1 MLINSFCLFKNIT
14 FEMEREIWENGIKT
28 WYNYLDG
35 KREKYKKSLVKGYF
49 LKQVEESVDKFELK
63 EIDYFF
69 EKMPRE
75 HYWRFFKEFSD
86 KIGYLDIETSGLE
99 KDSVITLI
107 TLYFNGKINCFLQGK
122 NLHDF
127 PKHINKPR
135 ILVTYGGNVFDI
147 PMIESYFGIKLFQR
161 KIDIKYFLNSLGLGG
176 GLKICE
182 KKLGIKR
189 GLLEGFNGSHA
200 ALLWKE
206 YRRYKSLKYL
216 NTLLAYNITD
226 TVNLEKISFKIY
238 NMFLQKYSYPFEKIA
253 QPKKKEVPF
262 IPNLRVI
269 RKIKKLKK

>member
-1 MLINSFCLFKNIT
+1 MLINSFCLFKNIN
-14 FEMEREIWENGIKT
+14 FEKEREIWEDGFRTWFDYLDDKRKKNGIASSKNT
-28 WYNYLDG
+28 LY
-35 KREKYKKSLVKGYF
+35 
-49 LKQVEESVDKFELK
+49 KQVEESVEKFELK

-75 HYWRFFKEFSD
+75 HYWRFFKDFSD
-86 KIGYLDIETSGLE
+86 KIGYIDIETSGLE

-107 TLYFNGKINCFLQGK
+107 TLYFNGKSHCFLQGK
-122 NLHDF
+122 NLHEF

-135 ILVTYGGNVFDI
+135 IIVTYGGNKFDV
-147 PMIESYFGIKLFQR
+147 PMIESYFRIKLFQR
-161 KIDIKYFLNSLGLGG
+161 KIDIKYFLNFLGLGG
-176 GLKICE
+176 GLKKCE

-206 YRRYKSLKYL
+206 YRRLKNIKYL

-226 TVNLEKISFKIY
+226 AVNLEKISFKMY
-238 NMFLQKYSYPFEKIA
+238 NMFLQKYSYPFEKIS
-253 QPKKKEVPF
+253 ELEERDIPF

-269 RKIKKLKK
+269 RKIMGLK